1 MKIGVD
7 QFAYICSQLLIV
19 FRPFLV
25 LALNSLLVSV
35 LEVTEFV
42 LDCMEESIE
51 GVANILKGKN

>member
-1 MKIGVD
+1 MKIGV
-7 QFAYICSQLLIV
+7 AYKCSQLLIM

-35 LEVTEFV
+35 LEVIEFV
-42 LDCMEESIE
+42 LDCMKKSIE

>member
-1 MKIGVD
+1 M
-7 QFAYICSQLLIV
+7 

-35 LEVTEFV
+35 LEVIEFV
-42 LDCMEESIE
+42 LDCMEKFIE